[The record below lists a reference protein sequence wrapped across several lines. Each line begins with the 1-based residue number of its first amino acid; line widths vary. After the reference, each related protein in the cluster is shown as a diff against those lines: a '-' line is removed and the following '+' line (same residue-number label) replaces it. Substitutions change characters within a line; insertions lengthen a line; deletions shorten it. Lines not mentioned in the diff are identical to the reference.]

1 MMLDMSHSSEKYAS
15 QVQRDPYLA
24 SKGNG
29 AAGGVGSISSAA
41 IVTSPKHSR
50 GATTLIAA

>member
-29 AAGGVGSISSAA
+29 ATGGVGSMSFAA